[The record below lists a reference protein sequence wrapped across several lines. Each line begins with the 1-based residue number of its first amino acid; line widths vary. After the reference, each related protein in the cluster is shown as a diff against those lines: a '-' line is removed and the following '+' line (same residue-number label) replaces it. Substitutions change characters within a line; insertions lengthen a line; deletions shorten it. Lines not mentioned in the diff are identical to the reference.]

1 MPQTHLEL
9 HQALS
14 RRFTRTDQ
22 DKKPNSDTTFHK
34 ALEPEQPA
42 LEAPISSTPLEP
54 QHSPWLNR

>member
-14 RRFTRTDQ
+14 RPLTRTDQ
-22 DKKPNSDTTFHK
+22 DKKPNSNTIFQK
-34 ALEPEQPA
+34 ALDPERPA
-42 LEAPISSTPLEP
+42 PKGPIPTTPLEP